1 MAKVAIKSENIT
13 SFGGIFHV
21 MDIFSRLGLE
31 KLIDSSLGTRGLTG
45 KAYSYSD
52 IISTVFYSYLC
63 GSDCLEDI
71 NTLLPQFSKRPNTDI
86 PSADTVGRGL
96 KELAVKNENCKCE
109 QSQATYKFNTA
120 EKLNKLLLEMIKKL
134 GLIKVGSSI
143 DLDFD
148 HQFIPA
154 HKYDSKYSY
163 KGDYGYFPGWATVGG
178 IFVGGE
184 NRDGNTNVKF
194 HQADTLRRIMSRLVE
209 ILGVTIN
216 RFRADCGSYSKE
228 IVQTVEQ
235 YCELFYIRASNC
247 SDRYED
253 FRNHE
258 SWENAEIGNERC
270 GLMSMS
276 VSDFIEGKSYRLV
289 VQRTPKKDSNGTI
302 VEDMFGTVYVYR
314 CIITNDWDSSETDII
329 AFYNKRGESEKNFD
343 IQNNDFGWAHLP
355 FSFLAENTVF
365 MIVTAML
372 KNFYLYLLD
381 VLCEKIK
388 PLNKTSRLKRFMLHF
403 ICVPAKWIKTGRQ
416 YILNIYTMKKYY
428 SDIFI
433 E

>member
-1 MAKVAIKSENIT
+1 MKDAGSC
-13 SFGGIFHV
+13 
-21 MDIFSRLGLE
+21 
-31 KLIDSSLGTRGLTG
+31 
-45 KAYSYSD
+45 
-52 IISTVFYSYLC
+52 LC
-63 GSDCLEDI
+63 
-71 NTLLPQFSKRPNTDI
+71 
-86 PSADTVGRGL
+86 
-96 KELAVKNENCKCE
+96 
-109 QSQATYKFNTA
+109 
-120 EKLNKLLLEMIKKL
+120 
-134 GLIKVGSSI
+134 
-143 DLDFD
+143 
-148 HQFIPA
+148 
-154 HKYDSKYSY
+154 
-163 KGDYGYFPGWATVGG
+163 
-178 IFVGGE
+178 
-184 NRDGNTNVKF
+184 
-194 HQADTLRRIMSRLVE
+194 
-209 ILGVTIN
+209 
-216 RFRADCGSYSKE
+216 
-228 IVQTVEQ
+228 
-235 YCELFYIRASNC
+235 LF
-247 SDRYED
+247 
-253 FRNHE
+253 
-258 SWENAEIGNERC
+258 
-270 GLMSMS
+270 L
-276 VSDFIEGKSYRLV
+276 IEGKSYRLV